1 MIRPLTPFALICAVL
16 LFSSAT
22 QAALKGLILTSPGV
36 YHDYAYQSR
45 AIAQGIAAHVD
56 IRFDVSLAEV
66 KRWKGTD
73 FSEGYDVLVYNICM
87 AGSEDQALIAN
98 MRRQTEQLGVP
109 ALVIHCTM
117 HSFRDTDQWW
127 LFLGLRTRNHEALR
141 ALPQQ
146 SVGEHPILAGI
157 PTDWQIED
165 DELYINLAFDAQP
178 LLTSAGEDGR
188 PHVTT
193 WLRERGK
200 ARVFGT
206 TLGHT
211 QQTMDDPVYQRLL
224 ANAVLWATGQ
234 PLQTGTPVERTEGVM
249 TDFTAPSGVDYLDA
263 QGRDC
268 AMSKLRKAVGPCYA
282 GCVLN
287 PMLWGE
293 AANQC
298 KEECVAQ
305 SPSTD
310 ELAAMCTAR

>member
-1 MIRPLTPFALICAVL
+1 MIRSITPIAVICIVL

-22 QAALKGLILTSPGV
+22 QASLKGLILTSPGV
-36 YHDYAYQSR
+36 YHDYAYQNR

-66 KRWKGTD
+66 GRWKDMD
-73 FSEGYDVLVYNICM
+73 FSGGYDLLVYNICM
-87 AGSEDQALIAN
+87 AANGDGALVAN
-98 MRRQTEQLGVP
+98 LRRQTEQLGVP

-127 LFLGLRTRNHEALR
+127 PFLGLRTRNHEALR

-146 SVGEHPILAGI
+146 RVGEHPILEGI
-157 PTDWQIED
+157 PADWQLEN
-165 DELYINLAFDAQP
+165 DELYINLSFDAQP

-234 PLQTGTPVERTEGVM
+234 PVQTSAPTERTDGVIAN
-249 TDFTAPSGVDYLDA
+249 FAAPAGVDYLDA
-263 QGRDC
+263 GGRDC
-268 AMSKLRKAVGPCYA
+268 AMSKLRKAVGPCYL

-287 PMLWGE
+287 PLLWGE
-293 AANQC
+293 AAGQC
-298 KEECVAQ
+298 KEECIVH